1 MGAAGKKYCE
11 EKFGPKQFLDSHLK
25 AYETAIKRHK
35 YKN

>member
-25 AYETAIKRHK
+25 AYETAIKRRNS
-35 YKN
+35 KN